1 MITYDMAHRW
11 RFIENI
17 LGKIPDAILRNNI
30 TYLLQQRAIKEWG
43 FCPAESLICKQ
54 VKEEEIPELN
64 EDEQKVYERCM
75 AFLAYGI
82 DIQTPEEKQVL
93 YNETFNRMCDFI
105 NKGGT
110 YWEIPENIQCESL
123 KAIYDKAFYEIFLK

>member
-1 MITYDMAHRW
+1 MIYDKAHKW

-17 LGKIPDAILRNNI
+17 LNKIPDAILRNNI

-43 FCPAESLICKQ
+43 FCPAESLIYKT
-54 VKEEEIPELN
+54 VKEEDIPELN
-64 EDEQKVYERCM
+64 EDEQKVYDRCM
-75 AFLAYGI
+75 AYLSYGV
-82 DIQTPEEKQVL
+82 DIQTEQEKQAL

-110 YWEIPENIQCESL
+110 YWEIPEEIQSPSL
-123 KAIYDKAFYEIFLK
+123 KSIYDKAFYEIFIK